1 MYICGVRCDIFILV
15 DKKYWPKEA
24 QFSHLHRLAV
34 SLFGDFEFLLSSN
47 STCSR
52 LWLLVLMLK
61 NTIIHRFYL
70 TIWSPCLQ
78 DFSCWLIIVHT
89 KSVFRLLD
97 RRQKPVPIFFVFF
110 LPVSVL
116 QFCPFCANGHLCYYS
131 LSKIFITV
139 TGIIVLFSL

>member
-15 DKKYWPKEA
+15 DKKYWPNEA

-61 NTIIHRFYL
+61 NTIIHGFYL

-110 LPVSVL
+110 YLFQSSSSVHFVLMDISVTVVYLKSLLLLRVS
-116 QFCPFCANGHLCYYS
+116 
-131 LSKIFITV
+131 
-139 TGIIVLFSL
+139 

>member
-15 DKKYWPKEA
+15 DKKYWPNEA

-47 STCSR
+47 STCSQ

-110 LPVSVL
+110 YLFQSSSSVHFVLMDISVTVVYLKSLLLLRVS
-116 QFCPFCANGHLCYYS
+116 
-131 LSKIFITV
+131 
-139 TGIIVLFSL
+139 

>member
-15 DKKYWPKEA
+15 DKKYWPNEA

-110 LPVSVL
+110 YLFQSSSSVHFVLMDISVTVVYLKSLLLLRVS
-116 QFCPFCANGHLCYYS
+116 
-131 LSKIFITV
+131 
-139 TGIIVLFSL
+139 

>member
-15 DKKYWPKEA
+15 DKKYWPNEA

-70 TIWSPCLQ
+70 TIWSPRLQ

-110 LPVSVL
+110 YLFQSSSSVHFVLMDISVTVVYLKSLLLLQVS
-116 QFCPFCANGHLCYYS
+116 
-131 LSKIFITV
+131 
-139 TGIIVLFSL
+139 

>member
-110 LPVSVL
+110 YLFQSSSSVHFVL
-116 QFCPFCANGHLCYYS
+116 MDISVTIVYLKS
-131 LSKIFITV
+131 L
-139 TGIIVLFSL
+139 LL

>member
-15 DKKYWPKEA
+15 DKKYWPNEA

-110 LPVSVL
+110 YLFQSSSSVYFVLMDISVTVVYLKSLLLLRVS
-116 QFCPFCANGHLCYYS
+116 
-131 LSKIFITV
+131 
-139 TGIIVLFSL
+139 